1 MDKFFF
7 RALLFAVAA
16 GLLLTPATTRGQAFA
31 PSGAGEEDPDDEDVE
46 DDEEEDEDD
55 DDEDALDE
63 DYVPGASGSPTLKPP
78 SVLDK
83 AGDLDLEDDEDEED
97 DEDDPEDIFGD
108 SAEDLLEEATEEDA
122 FPPEEEVWEETSTK
136 FFEANGYFRLR
147 ADLFHKFDMGFPISS
162 GYTPFDRPLEQTGQ
176 IDWNADPAGNTQ
188 CTQEG
193 KKPKWCRN
201 RTLAGANIRLRF
213 NPIINLSENVRI
225 LASFDILDNLVLG
238 STPEGGGSQMG
249 LDGFGIGPR
258 NPWVPLEAFS
268 SSQDP
273 PSWRNT
279 MQNAISVRAVWGEV
293 LLKNIGMLK
302 FGRMPSHFGL
312 GLLAND
318 GAGIDD
324 DYGDM
329 ADRILFATKLFG
341 IILGVGWDFPASGPT
356 SMKWSQ
362 SSGKAYDVSQV
373 DDVNQWLAVIA
384 YKQEREEE
392 ERLLSE
398 GKPAISAGL
407 YTVFRTQV
415 LSSEN
420 WNVVGASADNIQ
432 FVKRDAWAVISSAW
446 FRMLVGNTRL
456 ELEGVIIGGKIANIE
471 QDQWIDDEY
480 DVLQWGFAF
489 EFEQRFLDD
498 ALYVLFKTGYA
509 SGDSNIEGLT
519 PNNGLQ
525 IQSPGKGDH
534 WITAFRFDPDYSI
547 DVILWEE
554 LMGQVGAGY
563 YFRPSI
569 GYWFL
574 KNTLVAQLDIVYSL
588 ASEPVSTNGNSP
600 HLGVEFDL
608 TVRYQTKDG
617 FIAMLQY
624 AYLIPLPGFQDLQGL
639 TGGHRNL
646 HHPQSLQ
653 AFLGIVY

>member
-1 MDKFFF
+1 MDKS
-7 RALLFAVAA
+7 RV
-16 GLLLTPATTRGQAFA
+16 LLLALAWALITAPASTRAQALA
-31 PSGAGEEDPDDEDVE
+31 PLG
-46 DDEEEDEDD
+46 DEEEEEEDD
-55 DDEDALDE
+55 TLGE

-78 SVLDK
+78 SVLDEP
-83 AGDLDLEDDEDEED
+83 GVLDLEDEEDEED
-97 DEDDPEDIFGD
+97 EGEEPEDIFGQG
-108 SAEDLLEEATEEDA
+108 AEDLLEEATAEQGL
-122 FPPEEEVWEETSTK
+122 PEQKETWAEETTK
-136 FFEANGYFRLR
+136 FFEASGYFRLR
-147 ADLFHKFDMGFPISS
+147 ADLFHKFDMGFPVNS
-162 GYTPFDRPLEQTGQ
+162 GYKPFDRPLEQTNQ
-176 IDWNADPAGNTQ
+176 IYYGSDTQ

-238 STPEGGGSQMG
+238 STPEGGGSQLGM
-249 LDGFGIGPR
+249 DGFGLGPR

-268 SSQDP
+268 GTQDA

-302 FGRMPSHFGL
+302 FGRMPSHFGM

-318 GAGIDD
+318 GSGIDD
-324 DYGDM
+324 DYGDT
-329 ADRILFATKLFG
+329 ADRVLFATKLFST
-341 IILGVGWDFPASGPT
+341 IFAVGWDFPASGPT

-362 SSGKAYDVSQV
+362 QSGQAYDASQV
-373 DDVNQWLAVIA
+373 DDVNQWLLVVA

-392 ERLLSE
+392 ERLLSL
-398 GKPAISAGL
+398 GKPAFAAGL
-407 YTVFRTQV
+407 YALYRTQV

-420 WNVVGASADNIQ
+420 WNWVGASTDNVE
-432 FVKRDAWAVISSAW
+432 FVRRDAWAVIADLW
-446 FRMLVGNTRL
+446 FRMLIGSTRL

-471 QDQWIDDEY
+471 QDQWIDEGY
-480 DVLQWGFAF
+480 DILQWGLAF

-498 ALYVLFKTGYA
+498 SLYVLFKAGYA
-509 SGDSNIEGLT
+509 SGDPNVEGLT
-519 PNNGLQ
+519 PNDGLLVQ
-525 IQSPGKGDH
+525 QEGKGDH
-534 WITAFRFDPDYSI
+534 RISAFRFDPDYNI
-547 DVILWEE
+547 DLILFEQ
-554 LMGQVGAGY
+554 LMGQVGSAY

-574 KNTLVAQLDIVYSL
+574 KNTLVAQLDIIYSL

-608 TVRYQTKDG
+608 TLRYQTKDH

-624 AYLIPLPGFQDLQGL
+624 AYLVPLPGFQDLSGL
-639 TGGHRNL
+639 AGGHRNL
-646 HHPQSLQ
+646 SHPQTLQ
-653 AFLGIVY
+653 GYLGIVF

>member
-1 MDKFFF
+1 MDKFSFHV
-7 RALLFAVAA
+7 LLLAVAA
-16 GLLLTPATTRGQAFA
+16 GLVLVPATTRGQAFA
-31 PSGAGEEDPDDEDVE
+31 PTTSGEEDPDEDVDDE
-46 DDEEEDEDD
+46 DDE

-63 DYVPGASGSPTLKPP
+63 DYVPGASSTPTLKPP
-78 SVLDK
+78 SVLDE
-83 AGDLDLEDDEDEED
+83 AGGLDLEDDEDVEDGED
-97 DEDDPEDIFGD
+97 DGDDAEDIFGD
-108 SAEDLLEEATEEDA
+108 SAEDLLDEATEEDT
-122 FPPEEEVWEETSTK
+122 FPPEEEVWEEVTTK

-147 ADLFHKFDMGFPISS
+147 ADLFHKFDMGFPVSS
-162 GYTPFDRPLEQTGQ
+162 GYHPFDRPLEQTNPV
-176 IDWNADPAGNTQ
+176 DWNEDPNNTQ

-249 LDGFGIGPR
+249 LDGFVLGPR

-268 SSQDP
+268 STQDA

-279 MQNAISVRAVWGEV
+279 MQNAITVRAVWGEV

-324 DYGDM
+324 DYGDT

-420 WNVVGASADNIQ
+420 WNVVGASADNIE

-456 ELEGVIIGGKIANIE
+456 ELEGVIVGGKIANIE

-480 DVLQWGFAF
+480 EVLQWGLAF

-498 ALYVLFKTGYA
+498 ALYVLFKAGYA
-509 SGDSNIEGLT
+509 SGDSNVEGIT
-519 PNNGLQ
+519 PQGGLAFQ
-525 IQSPGKGDH
+525 NPGKGDH
-534 WITAFRFDPDYSI
+534 RISAFRFDPDYNV
-547 DVILWEE
+547 DLILFEE
-554 LMGQVGAGY
+554 LMGQVSAAA

-574 KNTLVAQLDIVYSL
+574 KNTLVAQLDIIYSV
-588 ASEPVSTNGNSP
+588 ASEPMSTNGNSP

-608 TVRYQTKDG
+608 SVRYQTKDH
-617 FIAMLQY
+617 FMAMLQY
-624 AYLIPLPGFQDLQGL
+624 AYLVPLPGFQDLPGL
-639 TGGHRNL
+639 AGGHRNL
-646 HHPQSLQ
+646 SHPQTLQ
-653 AFLGIVY
+653 GFLGITF